1 MSKELPEGVLIN
13 GVQEEI
19 KVEIQFFGVAT
30 LAQAMSM
37 VQKIEDRV
45 MTLDCLR
52 AQMNS
57 KGVCPWKVNNK
68 LDQGSKSGGPQTRSN
83 DLD

>member
-37 VQKIEDRV
+37 VQR
-45 MTLDCLR
+45 
-52 AQMNS
+52 
-57 KGVCPWKVNNK
+57 
-68 LDQGSKSGGPQTRSN
+68 
-83 DLD
+83 